1 MTSFNMLKGQKH
13 QFEMFE
19 RIHIKIHIYNKIWSY
34 FIKCICP
41 RQIILCLNKRIIF
54 IGVAYSSRGAYCLL
68 QKKLG
73 PPCKLEV
80 IWKSNLSDNL
90 KRVIWKSNLS
100 DNLKRKIFLAIVE
113 SILMYGATA
122 WTLTKFRPDSTR
134 MLRAALS
141 LS

>member
-90 KRVIWKSNLS
+90 KR
-100 DNLKRKIFLAIVE
+100 KIFLAIVE

>member
-90 KRVIWKSNLS
+90 KR
-100 DNLKRKIFLAIVE
+100 KRKIFLAIVE